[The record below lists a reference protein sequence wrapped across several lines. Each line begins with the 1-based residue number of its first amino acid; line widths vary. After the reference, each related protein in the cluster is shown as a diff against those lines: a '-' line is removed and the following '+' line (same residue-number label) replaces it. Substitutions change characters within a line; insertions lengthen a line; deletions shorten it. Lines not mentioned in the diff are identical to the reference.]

1 MREEKRRIAA
11 VDEGRSIA
19 KNREREERFS
29 RDGEQRVGSAG
40 FSLARLFSRQAGT
53 GWDGT
58 GRDW

>member
-1 MREEKRRIAA
+1 MVARGE
-11 VDEGRSIA
+11 A
-19 KNREREERFS
+19 KNRGGEKSRARGAFS